1 MKVFN
6 IAVQCK
12 WFDEQD
18 NVIDSRTKNY
28 KVKAND
34 DFDAIGKAETQ
45 AANDNSFKHGKPDEV
60 TAFETAYS

>member
-18 NVIDSRTKNY
+18 NVVDSRTKNY

-34 DFDAIGKAETQ
+34 DFDGINKAESQ
-45 AANDNSFKHGKPDEV
+45 AANDSSFKLGKPHEV
-60 TAFETAYS
+60 TAFEAAYS